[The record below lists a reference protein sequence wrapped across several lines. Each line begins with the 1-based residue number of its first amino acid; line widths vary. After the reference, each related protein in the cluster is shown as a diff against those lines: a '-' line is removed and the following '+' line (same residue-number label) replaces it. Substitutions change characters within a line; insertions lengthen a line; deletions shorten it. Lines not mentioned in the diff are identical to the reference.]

1 MVNNGD
7 MVRFDDAP
15 GTRVKIGRQAMLG
28 MLQHAQ
34 HEPGALEAGGVLLGR
49 ELLVTGDLVVDAI
62 TAPMAG
68 DVRTRTSFFRAA
80 PLHQRHILEA
90 WRGSG
95 GTCGYLGEWHTHPE
109 ARPIP
114 SGADRDDW
122 SRRLVEDLV
131 GARFSLF
138 VIVGTRVLG
147 AWIGDRQ
154 SRAVR
159 LLGYRAWPPTAAR
172 A

>member
-1 MVNNGD
+1 
-7 MVRFDDAP
+7 MVRFDDAL
-15 GTRVKIGRQAMLG
+15 GIRVKIGRQALRGMLG
-28 MLQHAQ
+28 HTQ

-62 TAPMAG
+62 TAPMPG
-68 DVRTRTSFFRAA
+68 DVRTSTSFFRAA
-80 PLHQRHILEA
+80 PRHQRRILDA
-90 WRGSG
+90 WRASG

-114 SGADRDDW
+114 SRVDRDDW
-122 SRRLVEDLV
+122 SRRLAEDVV
-131 GARFSLF
+131 GARLSLF
-138 VIVGTRVLG
+138 VIVGTRFLG

-154 SRAVR
+154 SRAMR